1 MAESVVRPFQG
12 LGPIVRTGAAATGA
26 EAAAAAAT
34 ATTMQ
39 SGNAIL
45 LYHQVLENSANYLDR
60 NHCTLVDPLK
70 HATFTATVP
79 RARILSEGACQD

>member
-1 MAESVVRPFQG
+1 MVRPFQG

-45 LYHQVLENSANYLDR
+45 LYHRHVLENSATYLEP
-60 NHCTLVDPLK
+60 NHCALVDPLK